1 MHQIRVVGI
10 FNLFYNYL
18 LFQTAASY
26 HAIAIALSLM
36 EAYSLSVQ
44 HEQTTLQIL
53 QAKLGSDDLR
63 TQDAAAWLE
72 YFESKAL
79 EQQEAARNG
88 TPKPDASISSKGH
101 LSVSDLL
108 DYITPDADQK
118 VREAQK
124 KARAKLKGKPGQNWE
139 TASDENQKDEDMCQG
154 YLITET
160 TSDKENKSEAQIKD
174 HGIDKVESTHL
185 DQTMLNESN
194 NLAQDDSSDE
204 GWQEAVP
211 KGRSLTGRKS
221 SSSRRPT
228 LAKLNTNFMNVS
240 QSSRYRGK
248 PSNFSSPRT
257 NLNETIAGP
266 SPSVPNKFVKSASF
280 RPKLNNGNA
289 PDAGAEKLADSKSA
303 PASPASSD
311 QIAKPAPSSSG
322 ISVQPAGKLY
332 SYKEVALAK
341 PGTIVKVVAEQS
353 PKGTPIQQN
362 SEVSAMIVT
371 TKETQNIIMATT
383 NDVEDYSQ
391 KSIDEKQQSPVHQEQ
406 EEKETTVVK
415 DNTETVNSKAKDEAF
430 EVKLQEANNVAIL
443 EKKSEVGNITL
454 MEVENSGCLD
464 NINNSASKGASEILV
479 QESCQATSHDLNP
492 LTILVEG
499 EKQLLDNDASMSKD
513 TITEGDEKHEPSS
526 DNAVSNPQP
535 SEGERQE
542 TETGKEPTKK
552 LSAAAPPFNP
562 STVPVFGS
570 VTVPGFKDHGGIL
583 PPPVNISPLL
593 PVSPRRSPHQ
603 SATARVPY
611 GPRISGGY
619 NRYGNRVPRNKTVF
633 LSGEPS
639 PDGNPNSPPRIMN
652 PHATEFV
659 PGQHWVPNGYVVPP
673 NGYMASPNGIPASPN
688 SFPPVSHNG
697 MPVSPSG
704 YPASLNGIQ
713 VNQNGFATSPTS
725 STDSAQ
731 VVYVETDLENKSPTL
746 DEENKDA
753 FSTDVSSE
761 KKHVDQNPKEL
772 SASSENPE
780 VEEKQED
787 LSLPSGCSKD
797 DKVTNK
803 DAVDEKKPSKCWGDY
818 SDSEADMI
826 EVTS

>member
-1 MHQIRVVGI
+1 MKE
-10 FNLFYNYL
+10 
-18 LFQTAASY
+18 TK
-26 HAIAIALSLM
+26 LS
-36 EAYSLSVQ
+36 S
-44 HEQTTLQIL
+44 IL
-53 QAKLGSDDLR
+53 Q
-63 TQDAAAWLE
+63 
-72 YFESKAL
+72 
-79 EQQEAARNG
+79 
-88 TPKPDASISSKGH
+88 
-101 LSVSDLL
+101 
-108 DYITPDADQK
+108 
-118 VREAQK
+118 
-124 KARAKLKGKPGQNWE
+124 LKGKPGQNWE
-139 TASDENQKDEDMCQG
+139 TASDENQKDEDMSQG

-311 QIAKPAPSSSG
+311 QIAKPAPSNSG

-415 DNTETVNSKAKDEAF
+415 DNTETVNSKAKDEVF

-583 PPPVNISPLL
+583 PPPLNISPLL
-593 PVSPRRSPHQ
+593 PVSPPRRSPHQ

-688 SFPPVSHNG
+688 SFPPVSYSV